1 MIYLGIDAGLTGA
14 IAAIYP
20 DKRVSVVDIPIQGS
34 GRDGINRID
43 GLKLAYLLRDL
54 VSPKD
59 VCVAWIEE
67 IIPRPVG
74 NAKDGGERAGNS
86 MQSQGSLM
94 RTVGSLETAC
104 AILRIPL
111 RTVYPQKWKRTLRL
125 LGKPKEDSVKLAL
138 ELFPILKD
146 SLALKKHHN
155 RAEAV
160 LIAEYGRRTQQ

>member
-20 DKRVSVVDIPIQGS
+20 DQRVSLVDIPAQPS
-34 GRDGINRID
+34 GRDGVRRID
-43 GLKLAYLLRDL
+43 GLALAYLLRDL
-54 VSPKD
+54 VSTKD
-59 VCVAWIEE
+59 VATAWIEE

-74 NAKDGGERAGNS
+74 NAKDGERRGNS
-86 MQSQGSLM
+86 MQSQASLL

-111 RTVYPQKWKRTLRL
+111 RTVYPQTWKRSLRL
-125 LGKPKEDSVKLAL
+125 LGKPKDDSVKLAL
-138 ELFPILKD
+138 ELFPSLKD

-155 RAEAV
+155 RAESV
-160 LIAEYGRRTQQ
+160 LIAEYGRRKQQ